1 MTGRH
6 RVDLPELAAQ
16 SVDRIFSMSALF
28 LLIPQRLSGLFAI
41 LSRRDLRCREGEA
54 SVDLFQC
61 V

>member
-28 LLIPQRLSGLFAI
+28 LLIPQRLSDLFAI
-41 LSRRDLRCREGEA
+41 
-54 SVDLFQC
+54 
-61 V
+61 